1 MNMDTETTSP
11 TTICPDAP
19 TDAMPSTAAPT
30 EEAQQQQQQHVNVV
44 SPASNAAQTVRL
56 ESMDEVVFE
65 VDAKVARMSVTISHM
80 LDDISDTE
88 ASASAIPLP
97 NVNGKILQ
105 KVLEY
110 CRYHTEN
117 PSASV
122 SAPSSPP
129 ESNSSDFTKS
139 TFAPCPWDKEF
150 VDVDQSTLFELILA
164 ANYLDIKPLLDLT
177 CRTVAE
183 MIKYVHTH
191 ALHTHTPPHACAC
204 TRVSSARVVHT
215 SSLCLLPYILP
226 FFLFSL
232 AFALCSC
239 N

>member
-1 MNMDTETTSP
+1 
-11 TTICPDAP
+11 
-19 TDAMPSTAAPT
+19 MPSTAAPT
-30 EEAQQQQQQHVNVV
+30 GEAQQQQQQQQQQYVNMAP
-44 SPASNAAQTVRL
+44 PAGNAAQTVRL

-80 LDDISDTE
+80 LDDINDAES
-88 ASASAIPLP
+88 SASAIPLP

-117 PSASV
+117 PSAS
-122 SAPSSPP
+122 SEPSSPP

-139 TFAPCPWDKEF
+139 AFAPCPWDKEF

-191 ALHTHTPPHACAC
+191 ALHTPPPP
-204 TRVSSARVVHT
+204 R
-215 SSLCLLPYILP
+215 LCLHPRL
-226 FFLFSL
+226 LFCV
-232 AFALCSC
+232 CS
-239 N
+239 